1 MARYISRA
9 QKKPKKSKVIIFL
22 NIVIGILVAF
32 IIMGLIGFVGSMG
45 DNYYTREFGDTMTSY
60 SIDDGDYADL
70 LNEYY
75 SDYGNLGYVNKG
87 YEDAAALAEYA
98 EAAFRYNAYQQAG
111 DSERASRQKALMDQA
126 AAGVG
131 IYEPELSKTDERLGR
146 E

>member
-1 MARYISRA
+1 
-9 QKKPKKSKVIIFL
+9 
-22 NIVIGILVAF
+22 
-32 IIMGLIGFVGSMG
+32 MGLIGFVGSMG

-98 EAAFRYNAYQQAG
+98 EAAVRYNAYQHAG

-131 IYEPELSKTDERLGR
+131 IYEPELSKIDERLGR